1 MLWKDV
7 LAETLKPQDK
17 LGSVIDV
24 YLALGEILEARQ
36 KLTEGKFFELKEFDK
51 ALLHGMYTLGFMPFW
66 NSHGAGLR
74 PLFLQAMASDSKNT
88 IPNFFIEA
96 IPYAL
101 TIAMPLRQNEYSEIR
116 EMVRAKFTKE

>member
-7 LAETLKPQDK
+7 LAETLKPQEK

-24 YLALGEILEARQ
+24 YIALGEILEARQ
-36 KLTEGKFFELKEFDK
+36 KLVEGKFFSKEEFDK

-74 PLFLQAMASDSKNT
+74 PLFLQALAAENKNT

-101 TIAMPLRQNEYSEIR
+101 TIAMPLRQSEYSEIR
-116 EMVRAKFTKE
+116 EMVRSKFTKE